1 MSVNVFTILQSNND
15 FKNLKLKFRKCN
27 GLSGRTL
34 RKLPV
39 LAFSKCF
46 MANKP
51 LNEDIFLKALDKTL
65 NETEK
70 TLHKSEDQKLF

>member
-1 MSVNVFTILQSNND
+1 MSVNVFAILQSNID
-15 FKNLKLKFRKCN
+15 FKKLKFRKCD

-46 MANKP
+46 MANTP

-65 NETEK
+65 NETGK
-70 TLHKSEDQKLF
+70 TLHKSEDQKLL